1 MLTEISEWI
10 YCIVNLLLID
20 LSCLSRW
27 SRIAANLPG
36 RTDNEIKNCWNT
48 RLKKKLLLL
57 GLDPATH
64 KPVNMN
70 FDLSRVNHPPPP
82 PPPMQAAPDQT
93 EHPNRVQSCSRT
105 TIHGSNNSIFDTE
118 IPKLEKFDR
127 DFAALGPHVPGLVET
142 KEQPQVTITS
152 HDTDWSARVTLNPNP
167 ATIIPKAEESSTTN
181 SVKSFY
187 HTPSDCK
194 VTVKREEFFS
204 GKKFDFHHP
213 EPDAARGLKVISK
226 GPCSPTSVIYCN
238 MNTAGAD
245 GDSELL
251 AETCTGDLKPLLFPS
266 STDFRRLH
274 DLDTANFCNS
284 WADVAVDDSP
294 VSIIPPALIAGGSS
308 SSSGAD
314 DLESILTLDTDI
326 ILSEAPASS
335 SYTSTHHHPETIS
348 IFTTV
353 DRDAAAA
360 YPSLMADSMESCF
373 PDSSTE
379 LPIPQWNDIQDF
391 QCLSC

>member
-1 MLTEISEWI
+1 
-10 YCIVNLLLID
+10 
-20 LSCLSRW
+20 
-27 SRIAANLPG
+27 
-36 RTDNEIKNCWNT
+36 
-48 RLKKKLLLL
+48 
-57 GLDPATH
+57 
-64 KPVNMN
+64 
-70 FDLSRVNHPPPP
+70 
-82 PPPMQAAPDQT
+82 MQATPDQT
-93 EHPNRVQSCSRT
+93 DPNRIQSCSRT

-142 KEQPQVTITS
+142 KEEPQVTITGD
-152 HDTDWSARVTLNPNP
+152 HTDWSALVTLNSNP
-167 ATIIPKAEESSTTN
+167 GIIIPKAEESSTTN

-187 HTPSDCK
+187 HQPSDCN

-204 GKKFDFHHP
+204 GDKFDFEDHP
-213 EPDAARGLKVISK
+213 EPDAACGLKVISK

-238 MNTAGAD
+238 MNTASAD

-251 AETCTGDLKPLLFPS
+251 AATCTGDLKPLLFSS

-274 DLDTANFCNS
+274 DLDTASFCNS
-284 WADVAVDDSP
+284 WADVAGDDSS
-294 VSIIPPALIAGGSS
+294 VSMIPPALTAGGS

-314 DLESILTLDTDI
+314 DLESILTLDTDV

-335 SYTSTHHHPETIS
+335 SYTSTQHHHHHHLETIS
-348 IFTTV
+348 IFTAV

-360 YPSLMADSMESCF
+360 AYPSLIADSMESCF